1 MASIPGLDWLCY
13 HPLILETVSTSPHM
27 TKIVSLHFP
36 QKQSMF
42 ILHQANCLP
51 QLTRGLAAQKL
62 CPGDGHATNHV
73 HSHRRFDWMLA
84 KPAFKNCLG
93 RRAVKRKGQTSHAD
107 CQSVGHTRIGREGG
121 WGLGDGRALMA
132 GLGLLL
138 LPGAALGRKA
148 AAAGA
153 VLLRRVDLSSLSALV
168 VYQMFL

>member
-1 MASIPGLDWLCY
+1 
-13 HPLILETVSTSPHM
+13 
-27 TKIVSLHFP
+27 
-36 QKQSMF
+36 
-42 ILHQANCLP
+42 
-51 QLTRGLAAQKL
+51 
-62 CPGDGHATNHV
+62 
-73 HSHRRFDWMLA
+73 MLA